1 MKRDMDLVRFILMAA
16 EESDGQV
23 TGADIAGYG
32 CDERTAAFHVE
43 LMASHGLVDGKVQY
57 AGNRV
62 PYRIVVSG
70 LTWDGY
76 DYLDAIR
83 SERVWERARRAIG
96 ETVGDASLSV
106 IKEACSALSLA
117 MIKGSLGV

>member
-1 MKRDMDLVRFILMAA
+1 MDLVRFILIAA
-16 EESDGQV
+16 EAADGPI
-23 TGADIAGYG
+23 TGADIAEYG

-57 AGNRV
+57 TGGRV
-62 PYRIVVSG
+62 PYRISVAG

-83 SERVWERARRAIG
+83 SDRVWERARRAIG
-96 ETVGDASLSV
+96 DTVGDASLSV
-106 IKEACSALSLA
+106 IKEACSALALSMVKA
-117 MIKGSLGV
+117 SLGI